1 MSSYADI
8 IVDITHEKLDRTF
21 QYRIPE
27 ALEDKIFP
35 GSQVKIPF
43 GNGNRLVTGYVLSVS
58 GEAKFEESR
67 MKEIREL
74 SEDAVTVEARLI
86 TLAAWMKH
94 TYGSTMIQ
102 ALKTVLPV
110 KSKSKAR
117 EKRRIV
123 LMQTPDAARE
133 TLEELRRKKY
143 KAKARLVERLLEEQS
158 LDYTEA
164 AKKLK
169 VTAATVKSLEEQGVI
184 KVMQNTRSQSAGSGT
199 KEPGVQFRLS
209 DSQEKAAEGI
219 FREWKEKD
227 RPCLLQGVTGSGK
240 TMVYMKLI
248 EKVLQ
253 EGRQAIV
260 LIPEIALTYQN
271 VERFRGYFGDRIA
284 VLNSKMTPAQRYE
297 QMELA
302 SEGQVSIMLGP
313 RSALFTPFPN
323 LGLIIIDE
331 EHESSY
337 KSEVTPRYH
346 ARETAIERARLE
358 QAHVVLGS
366 ATPSVDAY
374 YRCRTGEFALFV
386 LEGRYGSS
394 RLPDVCIVDMREE
407 LKKGNRSILS
417 TALTERM
424 STCLERKEQAMLFL
438 NRRGYAGFISCRS
451 CGYVVKCPHCDVS
464 LTEHNDGTLVCHYCG
479 YRVRQQN
486 RCPSCGSPY
495 IGGFRAGTQQIEQIV
510 QKTFPGVR
518 TLRMDADTTRNRESY
533 GKILSAF
540 ADREA
545 DVLIGTQMIVKG
557 HDFPD
562 VTLVGVL
569 AADLSLNAADYRAGE
584 RTFQILT
591 QAVGRAGRKEKKGTA
606 VIQTYQPEHYSIRA
620 AAVQDYPAFFNE
632 EIGYRELMD
641 YPPAY
646 HMMAIHASCP
656 EEERLEQAM
665 EYIRRFLLR
674 FHVEPRVQL
683 IGPARESVA
692 KISDLY
698 RFVLY
703 VKASSPEVLFFL
715 RERLERYIEINSGF
729 SNIYIQFDFNA

>member
-438 NRRGYAGFISCRS
+438 NRRGYAGFISCRF

-620 AAVQDYPAFFNE
+620 AAVQDYPAFFDE

-703 VKASSPEVLFFL
+703 VKASSPEVLFSL

>member
-133 TLEELRRKKY
+133 TLEELGRKKY

-184 KVMQNTRSQSAGSGT
+184 KVTQSTRSQSPGSGT
-199 KEPGVQFRLS
+199 KEPGVRFQLS
-209 DSQEKAAEGI
+209 DSQEQAAEGI

-374 YRCRTGEFALFV
+374 YRCRTGEFTLFV

-620 AAVQDYPAFFNE
+620 AAAQDYPAFFDE

-703 VKASSPEVLFFL
+703 VKASSPEVLFSL

>member
-133 TLEELRRKKY
+133 TLEELGRKKY

-184 KVMQNTRSQSAGSGT
+184 KVTQSTRSQSPGSGT
-199 KEPGVQFRLS
+199 KEPGVRFQLS
-209 DSQEKAAEGI
+209 DSQEQAAEGI

-417 TALTERM
+417 TALAERM

-620 AAVQDYPAFFNE
+620 AAVQDYPAFFDE

-656 EEERLEQAM
+656 EEGRLEQAM

-703 VKASSPEVLFFL
+703 VKASSPEVLFSL

>member
-123 LMQTPDAARE
+123 LIQTPDAARE
-133 TLEELRRKKY
+133 TLEELGRKKY

-184 KVMQNTRSQSAGSGT
+184 KVTQSTRSQSPGSGT
-199 KEPGVQFRLS
+199 KEPGVRFQLS
-209 DSQEKAAEGI
+209 DSQEQAAEGI

-620 AAVQDYPAFFNE
+620 AAVQDYPAFFDE

-703 VKASSPEVLFFL
+703 VKASSPEVLFSL

>member
-133 TLEELRRKKY
+133 TLEELGRKKY

-620 AAVQDYPAFFNE
+620 AAAQDYPAFFDE

-703 VKASSPEVLFFL
+703 VKASSPEVLFSL

>member
-21 QYRIPE
+21 QYRIPPS
-27 ALEDKIFP
+27 LEGEIQP

-58 GEAKFEESR
+58 SHASFDESR

-74 SEDAVTVEARLI
+74 SRDGVTVEARLI
-86 TLAAWMKH
+86 ALAAWMKH

-110 KSKSKAR
+110 KSKAKAR
-117 EKRRIV
+117 EKRTILLLQNR
-123 LMQTPDAARE
+123 DAARD
-133 TLEELRRKKY
+133 TLEELKRKKY
-143 KAKARLVERLLEEQS
+143 KAKARLLEKLLEDPV
-158 LDYTEA
+158 LDYTETI
-164 AKKLK
+164 KELKL
-169 VTAATVKSLEEQGVI
+169 TAAAVQGLEAQGVLRVESTSGA
-184 KVMQNTRSQSAGSGT
+184 KTAAG
-199 KEPGVQFRLS
+199 KEFSMPAFVLS
-209 DSQEKAAEGI
+209 DSQERAAGEI

-240 TMVYMKLI
+240 TMVYIRLI
-248 EKVLQ
+248 EEVLRQ
-253 EGRQAIV
+253 GRQVIV

-271 VERFRGYFGDRIA
+271 VSRFCGYFGDRVA
-284 VLNSKMTPAQRYE
+284 VMNSRMTPAQRYE
-297 QMELA
+297 QTERA
-302 SEGQVSIMLGP
+302 ATGQVSIMLGP
-313 RSALFTPFPN
+313 RSALFTPFPD
-323 LGLIIIDE
+323 LGLILIDE
-331 EHESSY
+331 EHETSY

-346 ARETAIERARLE
+346 ARETAIQRARLE
-358 QAHVVLGS
+358 HAHVVLGS

-374 YRCRTGEFALFV
+374 YRCRTGEYALIT
-386 LEGRYGSS
+386 LEGRYGESQ
-394 RLPDVCIVDMREE
+394 LPDVCIVDMREE
-407 LKKGNRSILS
+407 LKRGNRSILS
-417 TALTERM
+417 TALTGRLEQ
-424 STCLERKEQAMLFL
+424 CLERKEQAMLFL
-438 NRRGYAGFISCRS
+438 NRRGYAGFISCRA
-451 CGYVVKCPHCDVS
+451 CGHVMKCPHCDVS
-464 LTEHNDGTLVCHYCG
+464 LTAHNDGTLVCHYCG
-479 YRVRQQN
+479 YRTGQKN
-486 RCPSCGSPY
+486 RCPSCGSSY

-518 TLRMDADTTRNRESY
+518 TLRMDADTTRNKESY

-540 ADREA
+540 AAREA

-569 AADLSLNAADYRAGE
+569 AADLSLNASDYRAGE

-591 QAVGRAGRKEKKGTA
+591 QAVGRAGRKDKKGAA
-606 VIQTYQPEHYSIRA
+606 VIQTYQPDHYSIRA
-620 AAVQDYPAFFNE
+620 AAVQDYPAFFGE

-641 YPPAY
+641 YPPA
-646 HMMAIHASCP
+646 HQLLAVHGACQ

-674 FHVEPRVQL
+674 FSGDSKVQL
-683 IGPARESVA
+683 IGPAKESVA
-692 KISDLY
+692 RISDLY
-698 RFVLY
+698 RHVLY
-703 VKASSPEVLFFL
+703 VKAQRQEILFAL

-729 SNIYIQFDFNA
+729 SGIYIQFDFNA

>member
-133 TLEELRRKKY
+133 TLEELGRKKY

-184 KVMQNTRSQSAGSGT
+184 KVTQSTRSQSPGSGT
-199 KEPGVQFRLS
+199 KEPGVRFQLS
-209 DSQEKAAEGI
+209 DSQEQAAEGI

-386 LEGRYGSS
+386 LGGRYGSS

-417 TALTERM
+417 TALAERM

-620 AAVQDYPAFFNE
+620 AAAQDYPAFFDE

-703 VKASSPEVLFFL
+703 VKASSPEVLFSL

>member
-35 GSQVKIPF
+35 GSQVKFPF

-133 TLEELRRKKY
+133 TLEELGRKKY

-184 KVMQNTRSQSAGSGT
+184 KVTQSTRSQSPGSGT
-199 KEPGVQFRLS
+199 KEPGVRFQLS
-209 DSQEKAAEGI
+209 DSQEQAAEGI

-417 TALTERM
+417 TALAERM

-620 AAVQDYPAFFNE
+620 AAAQDYPAFFDE

-703 VKASSPEVLFFL
+703 VKASSPEVLFSL

>member
-117 EKRRIV
+117 ERRRIV

-133 TLEELRRKKY
+133 TLEELGRKKY

-184 KVMQNTRSQSAGSGT
+184 KVTQSTRSQSPGSGT
-199 KEPGVQFRLS
+199 KEPGVRFQLS
-209 DSQEKAAEGI
+209 DSQEQAAEGI

-417 TALTERM
+417 TALAERM

-620 AAVQDYPAFFNE
+620 AAAQDYPAFFDE

-703 VKASSPEVLFFL
+703 VKASSPEVLFSL

>member
-133 TLEELRRKKY
+133 TLEELGRKKY

-184 KVMQNTRSQSAGSGT
+184 KVTQSTRSQSPGSGT
-199 KEPGVQFRLS
+199 KEPGVRFQLS
-209 DSQEKAAEGI
+209 DSQEQAAEGI

-424 STCLERKEQAMLFL
+424 STCLERKEQAILFL

-620 AAVQDYPAFFNE
+620 AAAQDYPAFFDE

-703 VKASSPEVLFFL
+703 VKASSPEVLFSL

>member
-620 AAVQDYPAFFNE
+620 AAVQDYPAFFDE

-703 VKASSPEVLFFL
+703 VKASSPEVLFSL

>member
-133 TLEELRRKKY
+133 TLEELGRKKY

-184 KVMQNTRSQSAGSGT
+184 KVTQSTRSQSPGSGT
-199 KEPGVQFRLS
+199 KEPGVRFQLS
-209 DSQEKAAEGI
+209 DSQEQAAEGI

-417 TALTERM
+417 TALAERM

-606 VIQTYQPEHYSIRA
+606 VIQTYHPEHYSIRA
-620 AAVQDYPAFFNE
+620 AAAQDYPAFFDE

-703 VKASSPEVLFFL
+703 VKASSPEVLFSL

>member
-43 GNGNRLVTGYVLSVS
+43 GNGNRLMTGYVLSVS

-184 KVMQNTRSQSAGSGT
+184 KVTQSTRSQSPGSGT
-199 KEPGVQFRLS
+199 KEPGVRFQLS
-209 DSQEKAAEGI
+209 DSQEQAAEGI

-569 AADLSLNAADYRAGE
+569 ARGSGRFRSSRRRSAE
-584 RTFQILT
+584 RE
-591 QAVGRAGRKEKKGTA
+591 EKKKK
-606 VIQTYQPEHYSIRA
+606 
-620 AAVQDYPAFFNE
+620 
-632 EIGYRELMD
+632 EL
-641 YPPAY
+641 
-646 HMMAIHASCP
+646 
-656 EEERLEQAM
+656 R
-665 EYIRRFLLR
+665 
-674 FHVEPRVQL
+674 
-683 IGPARESVA
+683 
-692 KISDLY
+692 
-698 RFVLY
+698 
-703 VKASSPEVLFFL
+703 
-715 RERLERYIEINSGF
+715 
-729 SNIYIQFDFNA
+729 

>member
-133 TLEELRRKKY
+133 TLEELGRKKY

-184 KVMQNTRSQSAGSGT
+184 KVTQSTRSQSPGSGT
-199 KEPGVQFRLS
+199 KEPGVRFQLS
-209 DSQEKAAEGI
+209 DSQEQAAEGI

-248 EKVLQ
+248 GKVLQ

-417 TALTERM
+417 TALAERM

-620 AAVQDYPAFFNE
+620 AAVQDYPAFFDE

-674 FHVEPRVQL
+674 FHAE
-683 IGPARESVA
+683 RESVA

-703 VKASSPEVLFFL
+703 VKASSPEVLFSL

>member
-184 KVMQNTRSQSAGSGT
+184 KVTQSTRSQSPGSGT
-199 KEPGVQFRLS
+199 KEPGVRFQLS
-209 DSQEKAAEGI
+209 DSQEQAAEGI

-620 AAVQDYPAFFNE
+620 AAVQDYPAFFDE

-703 VKASSPEVLFFL
+703 VKASSPEVLFSL

>member
-123 LMQTPDAARE
+123 LIQTPDAARE
-133 TLEELRRKKY
+133 TLEELGRKKY

-184 KVMQNTRSQSAGSGT
+184 KVTQSTRSQSPGSGT
-199 KEPGVQFRLS
+199 KEPGVRFQLS
-209 DSQEKAAEGI
+209 DSQEQAAEGI

-518 TLRMDADTTRNRESY
+518 TLRMDTDTTRSRESY

-620 AAVQDYPAFFNE
+620 AAVQDYPAFFDE

-656 EEERLEQAM
+656 EEGRLEQAM

-683 IGPARESVA
+683 IGPARESIA

-703 VKASSPEVLFFL
+703 VKASSPEVLFSL

>member
-133 TLEELRRKKY
+133 TLEELGRKKY

-184 KVMQNTRSQSAGSGT
+184 KVTQSTRSQSPGSGT
-199 KEPGVQFRLS
+199 KEPGVRFQLS
-209 DSQEKAAEGI
+209 DSQEQAAEGI

-417 TALTERM
+417 TVLTERM

-518 TLRMDADTTRNRESY
+518 TLRMDTDTTRSRESY

-620 AAVQDYPAFFNE
+620 AAAQDYPAFFDE

-703 VKASSPEVLFFL
+703 VKASSPEVLFSL

>member
-110 KSKSKAR
+110 KSKSKVR

-133 TLEELRRKKY
+133 TLEELGRKKY

-184 KVMQNTRSQSAGSGT
+184 KVTQSTRSQSPGSGT
-199 KEPGVQFRLS
+199 KEPGVRFQLS
-209 DSQEKAAEGI
+209 DSQEQAAEGI

-620 AAVQDYPAFFNE
+620 AAVQDYPAFFDE

-703 VKASSPEVLFFL
+703 VKASSPEVLFSL

>member
-43 GNGNRLVTGYVLSVS
+43 GNGNRLMTGYVLSVS

-133 TLEELRRKKY
+133 TLEELGRKKY

-184 KVMQNTRSQSAGSGT
+184 KVTQSTRSQSPGSGT
-199 KEPGVQFRLS
+199 KEPGVRFQLS
-209 DSQEKAAEGI
+209 DSQEQAAEGI

-284 VLNSKMTPAQRYE
+284 VLNSKMTPAQRYG

-358 QAHVVLGS
+358 QAHMVLGS

-620 AAVQDYPAFFNE
+620 AAVQDYPAFFDE

-703 VKASSPEVLFFL
+703 VKASSPEVLFSL

>member
-123 LMQTPDAARE
+123 LIQTPDAARE
-133 TLEELRRKKY
+133 TLEELGRKKY

-184 KVMQNTRSQSAGSGT
+184 KVTQSTRSQSPGSGT
-199 KEPGVQFRLS
+199 KEPGVRFQLS
-209 DSQEKAAEGI
+209 DSQEQAAEGI

-417 TALTERM
+417 TVLTERM

-620 AAVQDYPAFFNE
+620 AAAQDYPAFFDE

-674 FHVEPRVQL
+674 FHVEPRVRL

-703 VKASSPEVLFFL
+703 VKASSPEVLFSL

>member
-133 TLEELRRKKY
+133 TLEELGRKKY

-184 KVMQNTRSQSAGSGT
+184 KVTQSTRSQSPGSGT
-199 KEPGVQFRLS
+199 KEPGVRFQLS
-209 DSQEKAAEGI
+209 DSQEQAAEGI

-386 LEGRYGSS
+386 LECRYGSS

-417 TALTERM
+417 TALAERM

-620 AAVQDYPAFFNE
+620 AAAQDYPAFFDE

-703 VKASSPEVLFFL
+703 VKASSPEVLFSL

>member
-133 TLEELRRKKY
+133 TLEELGRKKY

-184 KVMQNTRSQSAGSGT
+184 KVTQSTRSQSPGSGT
-199 KEPGVQFRLS
+199 KEPGVRFQLS
-209 DSQEKAAEGI
+209 DSQEQAAEGI

-271 VERFRGYFGDRIA
+271 VKRFRGYFGDRIA

-620 AAVQDYPAFFNE
+620 AAAQDYPAFFDE

-703 VKASSPEVLFFL
+703 VKASSPEVLFSL

>member
-133 TLEELRRKKY
+133 TLEELGRKKY

-184 KVMQNTRSQSAGSGT
+184 KVTQSTRSQSPGSGT
-199 KEPGVQFRLS
+199 KEPGVRFQLS
-209 DSQEKAAEGI
+209 DSQEQAAEGI

-358 QAHVVLGS
+358 QAHAVLGS

-417 TALTERM
+417 TVLTERM

-620 AAVQDYPAFFNE
+620 AAAQDYPAFFDE

-703 VKASSPEVLFFL
+703 VKASSPEVLFSL

>member
-133 TLEELRRKKY
+133 TLEELGRKKY

-184 KVMQNTRSQSAGSGT
+184 KVTQSTRSQSPGSGT
-199 KEPGVQFRLS
+199 KEPGVRFQLS
-209 DSQEKAAEGI
+209 DSQEQAAEGI

-417 TALTERM
+417 TVLAERM
-424 STCLERKEQAMLFL
+424 SACLERKEQAMLFL

-620 AAVQDYPAFFNE
+620 AAAQDYPAFFDE

-703 VKASSPEVLFFL
+703 VKASSPEVLFSL

>member
-123 LMQTPDAARE
+123 LIQTPDAARE
-133 TLEELRRKKY
+133 TLEELGRKKY

-184 KVMQNTRSQSAGSGT
+184 KVTQSTRSQSPGSGT
-199 KEPGVQFRLS
+199 KEPGVRFQLS
-209 DSQEKAAEGI
+209 DSQEQAAEGI

-417 TALTERM
+417 TALAERM

-557 HDFPD
+557 HDFPG

-620 AAVQDYPAFFNE
+620 AAAQDYPAFFDE

-703 VKASSPEVLFFL
+703 VKASSPEVLFSL

>member
-133 TLEELRRKKY
+133 TLEELGRKKY

-184 KVMQNTRSQSAGSGT
+184 KVTQSTRSQSPGSGT
-199 KEPGVQFRLS
+199 KEPGVRFQLS
-209 DSQEKAAEGI
+209 DSQEQAAEGI

-358 QAHVVLGS
+358 QAHAVLGS

-417 TALTERM
+417 TALAERM

-620 AAVQDYPAFFNE
+620 AAAQDYPAFFDE

-703 VKASSPEVLFFL
+703 VKASSPEVLFSL

>member
-133 TLEELRRKKY
+133 TLEELGRKKY

-184 KVMQNTRSQSAGSGT
+184 KVTQSTRSQSPGSGT
-199 KEPGVQFRLS
+199 KEPGVRFQLS
-209 DSQEKAAEGI
+209 DSQEQAAEGI

-417 TALTERM
+417 TALAERM

-479 YRVRQQN
+479 YRGRQQN

-620 AAVQDYPAFFNE
+620 AAAQDYPAFFDE

-703 VKASSPEVLFFL
+703 VKASSPEVLFSL

>member
-43 GNGNRLVTGYVLSVS
+43 GNGNHLVTGYVLSVS

-133 TLEELRRKKY
+133 TLEELGRKKY

-184 KVMQNTRSQSAGSGT
+184 KVTQSTRSQSPGSGT
-199 KEPGVQFRLS
+199 KEPGVRFQLS
-209 DSQEKAAEGI
+209 DSQEQAAEGI

-417 TALTERM
+417 TALAERM

-620 AAVQDYPAFFNE
+620 AAAQDYPAFFDE

-703 VKASSPEVLFFL
+703 VKASSPEVLFSL

>member
-199 KEPGVQFRLS
+199 KEPGVRFRLS

-284 VLNSKMTPAQRYE
+284 VLNSKMMPAQRYE

-620 AAVQDYPAFFNE
+620 AAVQDYPAFFDE

-703 VKASSPEVLFFL
+703 VKTSSPEVLFSL

>member
-133 TLEELRRKKY
+133 TLEELGRKKY

-164 AKKLK
+164 AKELK

-184 KVMQNTRSQSAGSGT
+184 KVTQSTRSQSPGSGT
-199 KEPGVQFRLS
+199 KEPGVRFQLS

-620 AAVQDYPAFFNE
+620 AAVQDYPAFFDE

-703 VKASSPEVLFFL
+703 VKASSPEVLFSL

>member
-43 GNGNRLVTGYVLSVS
+43 GNGNRLMTGYVLSVS

-133 TLEELRRKKY
+133 TLEELGRKKY

-184 KVMQNTRSQSAGSGT
+184 KVTQSTRSQSPGYGT
-199 KEPGVQFRLS
+199 KEPGVRFQLS
-209 DSQEKAAEGI
+209 DSQEQAAEGI

-620 AAVQDYPAFFNE
+620 AAAQDYPAFFDE

-703 VKASSPEVLFFL
+703 VKASSPEVLFSL

>member
-133 TLEELRRKKY
+133 TLEELGRKKY

-184 KVMQNTRSQSAGSGT
+184 KVTQSTRSQSPGSGT
-199 KEPGVQFRLS
+199 KEPGVRFQLS
-209 DSQEKAAEGI
+209 DSQEQAAEGI

-518 TLRMDADTTRNRESY
+518 TLRMDTDTTRSRESY

-620 AAVQDYPAFFNE
+620 AAVQDYPAFFDE

-656 EEERLEQAM
+656 EEGRLEQAM

-703 VKASSPEVLFFL
+703 VKASSPEVLFSL

>member
-620 AAVQDYPAFFNE
+620 AAVQDYPAFFDE

-656 EEERLEQAM
+656 EEGRLEQAM

-703 VKASSPEVLFFL
+703 VKASSPEVLFSL

>member
-123 LMQTPDAARE
+123 LIQTPDAARE
-133 TLEELRRKKY
+133 TLEELGRKKY

-184 KVMQNTRSQSAGSGT
+184 KVTQSTRSQSPGSGT
-199 KEPGVQFRLS
+199 KEPGVRFQLS
-209 DSQEKAAEGI
+209 DSQEQAAEGI

-518 TLRMDADTTRNRESY
+518 TLRMDTDTTRSRESY

-620 AAVQDYPAFFNE
+620 AAVQDYPAFFDE

-656 EEERLEQAM
+656 EEGRLEQAM

-703 VKASSPEVLFFL
+703 VKASSPEVLFSL

>member
-133 TLEELRRKKY
+133 TLEELGRKKY

-184 KVMQNTRSQSAGSGT
+184 KVTQSTRSQSPGSGT
-199 KEPGVQFRLS
+199 KEPGVRFQLS
-209 DSQEKAAEGI
+209 DSQEQAAEGI

-374 YRCRTGEFALFV
+374 YRCRTGEFAMFV

-417 TALTERM
+417 TALAERM

-620 AAVQDYPAFFNE
+620 AAAQDYPAFFDE

-703 VKASSPEVLFFL
+703 VKASSPEVLFSL

>member
-133 TLEELRRKKY
+133 TLEELGRKKY

-184 KVMQNTRSQSAGSGT
+184 KVTQSTRSQSPGSGT
-199 KEPGVQFRLS
+199 KEPGVRFQLS
-209 DSQEKAAEGI
+209 DSQEKATEGI

-540 ADREA
+540 ADRDA

-620 AAVQDYPAFFNE
+620 AAVQDYPAFFDE

-703 VKASSPEVLFFL
+703 VKTSSPEVLFSL

>member
-123 LMQTPDAARE
+123 LIQTPDAARE
-133 TLEELRRKKY
+133 TLEELGRKKY

-184 KVMQNTRSQSAGSGT
+184 KVTQSTRSQSPGSGT
-199 KEPGVQFRLS
+199 KEPGVRFQLS
-209 DSQEKAAEGI
+209 DSQEQAAEGI

-227 RPCLLQGVTGSGK
+227 RPCLLQGVTVSGK
-240 TMVYMKLI
+240 TMVYMQLI

-253 EGRQAIV
+253 DGRQAIV

-417 TALTERM
+417 TVLTERM

-620 AAVQDYPAFFNE
+620 AAAQDYPAFFDE

-703 VKASSPEVLFFL
+703 VKASSPEVLFSL

>member
-133 TLEELRRKKY
+133 TLEELGRKKY

-184 KVMQNTRSQSAGSGT
+184 KVTQSTRSQSPGSGT
-199 KEPGVQFRLS
+199 KEPGVRFQLS
-209 DSQEKAAEGI
+209 DSQEQAAEGI

-417 TALTERM
+417 TALAERM

-620 AAVQDYPAFFNE
+620 AAVQDYPAFFDE

-703 VKASSPEVLFFL
+703 VKASSPEVLFSL

>member
-1 MSSYADI
+1 M
-8 IVDITHEKLDRTF
+8 
-21 QYRIPE
+21 
-27 ALEDKIFP
+27 
-35 GSQVKIPF
+35 
-43 GNGNRLVTGYVLSVS
+43 
-58 GEAKFEESR
+58 
-67 MKEIREL
+67 
-74 SEDAVTVEARLI
+74 
-86 TLAAWMKH
+86 
-94 TYGSTMIQ
+94 
-102 ALKTVLPV
+102 
-110 KSKSKAR
+110 
-117 EKRRIV
+117 
-123 LMQTPDAARE
+123 
-133 TLEELRRKKY
+133 
-143 KAKARLVERLLEEQS
+143 
-158 LDYTEA
+158 
-164 AKKLK
+164 
-169 VTAATVKSLEEQGVI
+169 
-184 KVMQNTRSQSAGSGT
+184 
-199 KEPGVQFRLS
+199 
-209 DSQEKAAEGI
+209 
-219 FREWKEKD
+219 
-227 RPCLLQGVTGSGK
+227 
-240 TMVYMKLI
+240 
-248 EKVLQ
+248 
-253 EGRQAIV
+253 
-260 LIPEIALTYQN
+260 
-271 VERFRGYFGDRIA
+271 
-284 VLNSKMTPAQRYE
+284 
-297 QMELA
+297 
-302 SEGQVSIMLGP
+302 SIMLGP

-417 TALTERM
+417 TALAERM

-620 AAVQDYPAFFNE
+620 AAVQDYPAFFDE

-656 EEERLEQAM
+656 EEGRLEQAM

-703 VKASSPEVLFFL
+703 VKASSPEVLFSL